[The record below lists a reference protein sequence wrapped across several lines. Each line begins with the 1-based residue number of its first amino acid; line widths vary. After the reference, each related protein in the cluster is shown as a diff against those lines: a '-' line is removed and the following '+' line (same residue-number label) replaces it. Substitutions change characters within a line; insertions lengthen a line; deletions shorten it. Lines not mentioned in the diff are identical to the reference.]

1 MDRGAWWTTVYRVT
15 KSQTWLKQLSTAHS
29 ETSKVFTRRKKR
41 VQYMWIV
48 SWADSERESPLSG
61 SQLLLRGIRSGVSFG
76 QSFWFTCFWVY
87 IWYISG
93 SPYVYMNIS
102 LPLSNPN
109 EVLKIHVWW
118 PDLKMPPLPK
128 SCWGNPH
135 GKELQ
140 VASENGGWSL
150 AKVSKNWR
158 S

>member
-1 MDRGAWWTTVYRVT
+1 MGKYRMLAPGGGHGNPLQYSCLEESMDRGAWWTTVYRVT

-102 LPLSNPN
+102 QSRY
-109 EVLKIHVWW
+109 I
-118 PDLKMPPLPK
+118 PPKRPRG
-128 SCWGNPH
+128 CVTPPPFFY
-135 GKELQ
+135 LQ
-140 VASENGGWSL
+140 GAF
-150 AKVSKNWR
+150 
-158 S
+158 